1 LVERK
6 NQDRTARSKGSQPVV
21 LESATQDALAGM
33 VLALLGE
40 VMVLKDRLDA
50 NERLLRA
57 AGLHGPVDVDTF
69 QPDAEA
75 RLYRGA
81 YRQKTYERVLGV
93 ARDRLLPD
101 ALADQTAYENELARV
116 ASDAAN

>member
-1 LVERK
+1 MADRK
-6 NQDRTARSKGSQPVV
+6 NLDRTARSKGSQPVV
-21 LESATQDALAGM
+21 FESATQDALAGM

-50 NERLLRA
+50 NERLLKA
-57 AGLHGPVDVDTF
+57 AGLHGPADVDAY
-69 QPDAEA
+69 QPDADVRA
-75 RLYRGA
+75 ARGA

-101 ALADQTAYENELARV
+101 ALADQAAYENELARV
-116 ASDAAN
+116 ASN